1 MHTNDPHKRPSLAS
15 RHVVKHTFCVQVE
28 MGVILANRLFNQTS
42 HGSLSI
48 LLFTYSRLN
57 TFKGPCGSYQCVSQQ
72 YFTLAVLFLIEVGTK
87 QRIFQK
93 MKRDRNPSG
102 QTIIPFFGG
111 GFYGWRQCLFVV
123 YRIASRL

>member
-87 QRIFQK
+87 QITRIFQK

-111 GFYGWRQCLFVV
+111 GVLWLETVFICCIPYC
-123 YRIASRL
+123 